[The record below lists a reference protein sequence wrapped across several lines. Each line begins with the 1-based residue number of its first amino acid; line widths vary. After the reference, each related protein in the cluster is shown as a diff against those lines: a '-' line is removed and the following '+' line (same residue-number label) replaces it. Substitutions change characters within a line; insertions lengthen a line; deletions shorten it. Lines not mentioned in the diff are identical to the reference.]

1 MPLEKPYTQIPG
13 TTIFDADMAR
23 RGYHL
28 NQFCVSLM
36 KEQNRQRF
44 KSDQRA
50 YLDEWHMTEEQ
61 KKAVLDRDYNQMLEL
76 GGNIYFLAKI
86 FSSDGQSFEQAAAM
100 MTGMS
105 REEYRSMMLSGGRSP
120 HVDDQDVDQVDG

>member
-1 MPLEKPYTQIPG
+1 MSLEKPYAQIPG

-50 YLDEWHMTEEQ
+50 YLDEWRMTEEQ
-61 KKAVLDRDYNQMLEL
+61 KQAVLDRDYNQMLAL

-86 FSSDGQSFEQAAAM
+86 FSCDGQSFEQAAAS

-105 REEYRSMMLSGGRSP
+105 REEYRNMMLSGGRSP
-120 HVDDQDVDQVDG
+120 HSDSGDGDQADG